1 MEHPMSD
8 KKIPNHL
15 TDALFGCTVDMLHKK
30 NEIALSSAD
39 DKEIVFSAVLRC
51 PFL

>member
-1 MEHPMSD
+1 MSD
-8 KKIPNHL
+8 KKMPNHL

-30 NEIALSSAD
+30 TEIALTSAD
-39 DKEIVFSAVLRC
+39 DKEIVLSAILTC